1 MLIVFSIFAIAV
13 NINTQWHLE
22 IAMCYWNFIKKK
34 SLLLLIDEKDV
45 IVKFVDRVDNFKQ
58 LSKEERRK
66 LFEGL

>member
-1 MLIVFSIFAIAV
+1 MGFGD
-13 NINTQWHLE
+13 
-22 IAMCYWNFIKKK
+22 CYVLLAFYQKK